1 MINNRI
7 ELTKRDIDNLIKIL
21 KTGSDTE
28 YNYHIMEFISEKM
41 KCGCYDNI
49 KKGGKNKIFLRRNDK
64 SKKERE

>member
-21 KTGSDTE
+21 KMSSDTE
-28 YNYHIMEFISEKM
+28 YNYFIMEFINDKI

-49 KKGGKNKIFLRRNDK
+49 KKGGKNKILFRRNDRRDK
-64 SKKERE
+64 DRE